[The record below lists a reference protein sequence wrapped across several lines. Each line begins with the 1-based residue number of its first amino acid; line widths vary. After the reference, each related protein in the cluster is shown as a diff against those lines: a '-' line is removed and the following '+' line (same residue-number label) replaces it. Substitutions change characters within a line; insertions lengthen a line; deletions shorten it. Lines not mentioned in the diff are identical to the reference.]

1 MVLELG
7 LEQEAFRQSV
17 MRFADEAVRPV
28 ARAID
33 ESDTF
38 PRELVRQ
45 AGALGLMGVTIPKEW
60 SGAGRDYV
68 SYALAIEAI
77 AHASATLAVI
87 LAVNNSLVAEVIARF
102 GTDAQKQ
109 RWLRARHYSRPGAQ
123 WQP

>member
-1 MVLELG
+1 MV
-7 LEQEAFRQSV
+7 
-17 MRFADEAVRPV
+17 RFAHEAVRAV

-45 AGALGLMGVTIPKEW
+45 AGALGLMGVTIPKAW

-102 GTDAQKQ
+102 
-109 RWLRARHYSRPGAQ
+109 
-123 WQP
+123 

>member
-1 MVLELG
+1 MVLELS

-17 MRFADEAVRPV
+17 VRFADEAVRPV

-45 AGALGLMGVTIPKEW
+45 AGALGLMGVTIPKAW
-60 SGAGRDYV
+60 SGVGRDYV
-68 SYALAIEAI
+68 SYALAIEEI

-102 GTDAQKQ
+102 RTDAQK
-109 RWLRARHYSRPGAQ
+109 RR
-123 WQP
+123 